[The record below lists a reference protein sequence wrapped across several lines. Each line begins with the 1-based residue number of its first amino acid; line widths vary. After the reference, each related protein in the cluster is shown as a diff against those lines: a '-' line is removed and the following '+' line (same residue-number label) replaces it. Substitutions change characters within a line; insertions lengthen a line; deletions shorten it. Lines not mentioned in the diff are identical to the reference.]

1 MQMLSV
7 GALLGRLALAV
18 ALAVPPMAAVP
29 GLLRAQETAPAD
41 PAAAPEEGAP
51 ADSAETQ
58 QPPAEQNPVVARVDG
73 EEIRVSD
80 VVASARDL
88 PPQYQAQIQQLF
100 TPLLNRLINQ
110 KLLSK
115 EAAAEGLD
123 DDPELQRRL
132 DEQKQVLLRDLYLER
147 KVEESVT
154 EENLTA
160 RYEKFASEFQ
170 GEEEARASH
179 ILLKTEEEA
188 RTVIAQLDGGAD
200 FASLAKERSED
211 PAGRNGGDLGFFTR
225 EAMVPEF
232 SEAAFAMEVGT
243 YSKDPVKSQFGWH
256 VIKLEE
262 RRTSKAPP
270 FEEVRDQ
277 LTEEASREVVQDLV
291 EDARSDATIEM
302 VDPATGE
309 PLPPEGAPQ
318 GEPEAPAGQN

>member
-1 MQMLSV
+1 EQ
-7 GALLGRLALAV
+7 
-18 ALAVPPMAAVP
+18 
-29 GLLRAQETAPAD
+29 TAPAD

-51 ADSAETQ
+51 AESAPADSTAAG
-58 QPPAEQNPVVARVDG
+58 QPPAEENPVVARVDG

-80 VVASARDL
+80 VVASASDL

-100 TPLLNRLINQ
+100 TPILNRLINQ

-115 EAAAEGLD
+115 AAAAEGLG
-123 DDPELQRRL
+123 DDPELQLRL
-132 DEQKQVLLRDLYLER
+132 EEQKQVLLRELYLQR
-147 KVEESVT
+147 KVEESIT
-154 EENLTA
+154 EESLAA
-160 RYEKFASEFQ
+160 RYEKFASEFE

-243 YSKDPVKSQFGWH
+243 YSKEPVKSQFGWH
-256 VIKLEE
+256 VIRLEE
-262 RRTSKAPP
+262 RRTSEVPP
-270 FEEVRDQ
+270 LEEVRGQ
-277 LTEEASREVVQDLV
+277 LDEEASREVIQGLV
-291 EDARSDATIEM
+291 ESARSGATIEM
-302 VDPATGE
+302 VDPETGE
-309 PLPPEGAPQ
+309 PLPPEGAP
-318 GEPEAPAGQN
+318 EAPAGQN